1 MQTVL
6 DHTDGLTLRAAIAYN
21 CNSFLQ
27 NFKVRHRP
35 IYIFCSKS
43 SSINGF
49 NKLRL
54 CELKTTWGQS
64 FGDDLRFWLVC
75 CDDDSGDDFRFWLSF
90 FFFLLSLRCRDDD
103 SAVSNRQLDKFTT
116 SGTKEIKYY
125 IENLK
130 SSDHSYTGDFQ
141 FFELPYSWNSNWCIF
156 LPISLENSKHRL
168 FSLAIRL
175 AFARDMYPFNWQI

>member
-1 MQTVL
+1 MRTENYMG
-6 DHTDGLTLRAAIAYN
+6 TKFWGRPAILTSMLWRW
-21 CNSFLQ
+21 FWGRL
-27 NFKVRHRP
+27 
-35 IYIFCSKS
+35 
-43 SSINGF
+43 SILT
-49 NKLRL
+49 KLL
-54 CELKTTWGQS
+54 
-64 FGDDLRFWLVC
+64 
-75 CDDDSGDDFRFWLSF
+75 
-90 FFFLLSLRCRDDD
+90 FFLLSLRCRDDD